1 MSVGDR
7 GIMRNSKQTI
17 RELLEG
23 TGVELNGALPSDI
36 QVQDDRFYDRVLSDG
51 ATGLGEAYMDGWW
64 ECESMDVMIEKILRA
79 DLESKV
85 SPAKLIIPVVYSKLV
100 NRQRRARA
108 FDIGRRHYD
117 IGNDLYRRM
126 LDKRMT
132 YTCGYWACAADLD
145 EAQEHKLDLTCRKL
159 FLEPGMKVLDI
170 GCGWG
175 SFAGFA
181 AERYGV
187 EVVGITVSREQVELG
202 RELHADKTVDLRLQD
217 YRRADGVYDRV
228 VSLGMFEHVGAK
240 NYRTFMDVVRRCLA
254 EDGLFLLHTIG
265 TNTPK
270 TAVDPWTDKYIFP
283 GGMLPTAARIS
294 AALEG
299 RFVIEDWHNFGPD
312 YDPTL
317 MAWMA
322 NVDRHKHELAE
333 LGYDERFYR
342 MWRYFLLSSAGAFRA
357 RRNHLWQIVLSKP
370 GDTGGYRSVR

>member
-1 MSVGDR
+1 MKTST
-7 GIMRNSKQTI
+7 QTI
-17 RELLEG
+17 QELLKG
-23 TGVELNGALPSDI
+23 TGVELNGALSSDI
-36 QVQDDRFYDRVLSDG
+36 QVQDDRFYDRAPSDG
-51 ATGLGEAYMDGWW
+51 AIGLGEAYMDGWW

-85 SPAKLIIPVVYSKLV
+85 SPAKLIFPVVYSKLV

-108 FDIGRRHYD
+108 FDIGKRHYD

-132 YTCGYWACAADLD
+132 YTCGYWAHAADLN

-159 FLEPGMKVLDI
+159 LLEPGMKVLDI

-217 YRRADGVYDRV
+217 YRQADGVYDRV

-240 NYRTFMDVVRRCLA
+240 NYKTFMDVVRRCLA
-254 EDGLFLLHTIG
+254 DNGLFLLHTIG

-322 NVDRHKHELAE
+322 NVDRHKCELAE

-357 RRNHLWQIVLSKP
+357 RRNHLWQIVLSRP
-370 GDTGGYRSVR
+370 GNTGGYRSVR